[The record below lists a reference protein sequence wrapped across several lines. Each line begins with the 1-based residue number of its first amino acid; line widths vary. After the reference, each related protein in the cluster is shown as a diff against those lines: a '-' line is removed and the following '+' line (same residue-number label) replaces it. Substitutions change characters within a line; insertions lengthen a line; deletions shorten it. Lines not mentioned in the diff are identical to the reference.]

1 MRPDHH
7 AGPADPAPADPGSRP
22 SPAHPGPTARPTSTT
37 TSAQPG
43 TVSLREL
50 TKRFGPVTA
59 VDDLTVD
66 VLPGRV
72 TGFLG
77 PNGAGKTT
85 TLRMLLGL
93 ATPTS
98 GTATIS
104 GRRYQSIDR
113 PLREV
118 GAALE
123 ATSFHPGRSGLDH
136 LRTYAP
142 YAGAD
147 DARCHELLEQVG
159 LQAAG
164 RRRVG
169 GYSLGMRQRLAL
181 ATTLLGD
188 PQVLLL
194 DEPANGLDPEG
205 IRWLRGFLRHLA
217 AQGKTVLV
225 SSHMLSEVQQ
235 SVDDVVIIAQGRL
248 VHSSSMAELSALA
261 APRVAVVS
269 PDAAGLARLV
279 ADQGWQVSSQAPDG
293 GALEVDHVST
303 AQVGAAAFAAGV
315 ELHTLMDRT
324 DSLEDL
330 FLRLVQPTTKGAA
343 A

>member
-1 MRPDHH
+1 MTSDDAVRPHQPAKPADSRP
-7 AGPADPAPADPGSRP
+7 AGPALA
-22 SPAHPGPTARPTSTT
+22 
-37 TSAQPG
+37 PG
-43 TVSLREL
+43 TVSVRGL
-50 TKRFGPVTA
+50 TKTFGTVTA
-59 VDDLTVD
+59 VDDLSFD

-93 ATPTS
+93 ATPTK

-104 GRRYQSIDR
+104 GRAYADIPD

-123 ATSFHPGRSGLDH
+123 ATSFHPGRTGLDH

-147 DARCHELLEQVG
+147 DARCQELLEQVG
-159 LQAAG
+159 LGAAG

-181 ATTLLGD
+181 ATTLLGS
-188 PQVLLL
+188 PRVLLL
-194 DEPANGLDPEG
+194 DEPSNGLDPEG

-217 AQGKTVLV
+217 AQGMTVLV

-235 SVDDVVIIAQGRL
+235 SVDDVVIIAGGRL
-248 VHSSSMAELSALA
+248 VHASSMAELSALA
-261 APRVAVVS
+261 SPRVAVT
-269 PDAAGLARLV
+269 
-279 ADQGWQVSSQAPDG
+279 APDG
-293 GALEVDHVST
+293 PALDRLAAEHRWHVSSRSVDGTTLEVDHLST
-303 AQVGAAAFAAGV
+303 AQVGAAAFAAGI
-315 ELHTLMDRT
+315 ELHGLFDKT

-330 FLRLVQPTTKGAA
+330 FLRLVQPSTSGAA

>member
-1 MRPDHH
+1 MELPDD
-7 AGPADPAPADPGSRP
+7 G
-22 SPAHPGPTARPTSTT
+22 
-37 TSAQPG
+37 PG
-43 TVSLREL
+43 TVSVRNL
-50 TKRFGPVTA
+50 TKHFGSVHA
-59 VDDLTVD
+59 VQDLSFD
-66 VLPGRV
+66 IRPGRV

-77 PNGAGKTT
+77 PNGSGKTT

-104 GRRYQSIDR
+104 GRSYADIPH

-123 ATSFHPGRSGLDH
+123 ATSFHPGRTGLDH

-147 DARCHELLEQVG
+147 DARCVGLLEQVG
-159 LQAAG
+159 LGPAA

-188 PQVLLL
+188 PKVLLL
-194 DEPANGLDPEG
+194 DEPSNGLDPEG

-217 AQGKTVLV
+217 ALGKTVLV

-235 SVDDVVIIAQGRL
+235 SVDDVVIIAAGRL
-248 VHSSSMAELSALA
+248 VHASSMAELSALA
-261 APRVAVVS
+261 STTTLVAS
-269 PDAAGLARLV
+269 PDAAGLEALV
-279 ADQGWQVSSQAPDG
+279 ASRGWTAHSRGETSDAPTTPTTSVELDG
-293 GALEVDHVST
+293 VTT
-303 AQVGAAAFAAGV
+303 AEVGAAAFAAGL
-315 ELHTLMDRT
+315 ELHTLMDK
-324 DSLEDL
+324 SEGLEDI
-330 FLRLVQPTTKGAA
+330 FLRMIASDVDGAA
-343 A
+343 R

>member
-1 MRPDHH
+1 MTSDDAVRTDRSAKPIDTRP
-7 AGPADPAPADPGSRP
+7 AGPAVA
-22 SPAHPGPTARPTSTT
+22 
-37 TSAQPG
+37 PG
-43 TVSLREL
+43 TVSVRGL
-50 TKRFGPVTA
+50 TKTFGSVTA
-59 VDDLTVD
+59 VDDLSFD

-93 ATPTS
+93 ASPSS

-104 GRRYQSIDR
+104 GRAYADIPD

-123 ATSFHPGRSGLDH
+123 ATSFHPGRTGLDH

-147 DARCHELLEQVG
+147 DTRCQELLEQVG
-159 LQAAG
+159 LGAAG

-181 ATTLLGD
+181 ATTLLGS
-188 PQVLLL
+188 PRVLLL
-194 DEPANGLDPEG
+194 DEPSNGLDPEG

-217 AQGKTVLV
+217 AQGMTVLV

-235 SVDDVVIIAQGRL
+235 SVDDVVIIAGGRL
-248 VHSSSMAELSALA
+248 VHASSMAELSALA
-261 APRVAVVS
+261 SPRVAVTS
-269 PDAAGLARLV
+269 PDGPALDRLAAEHR
-279 ADQGWQVSSQAPDG
+279 WHVSSRSADG
-293 GALEVDHVST
+293 TTLEVDHVST

-315 ELHTLMDRT
+315 ELHGLLDKT

-330 FLRLVQPTTKGAA
+330 FLRLVQPTTSGAA

>member
-1 MRPDHH
+1 MTSDDAVRTDRPAKPVDTRP
-7 AGPADPAPADPGSRP
+7 AGPAVV
-22 SPAHPGPTARPTSTT
+22 
-37 TSAQPG
+37 PG
-43 TVSLREL
+43 TVSVRGL
-50 TKRFGPVTA
+50 TKTFGAVTA
-59 VDDLTVD
+59 VDDLSFD

-104 GRRYQSIDR
+104 GRAYADIPD

-123 ATSFHPGRSGLDH
+123 ATSFHPGRTGLDH

-147 DARCHELLEQVG
+147 DTRCHQLLEQVG
-159 LQAAG
+159 LGAAG

-181 ATTLLGD
+181 ATTLLGS
-188 PQVLLL
+188 PRVLLL
-194 DEPANGLDPEG
+194 DEPSNGLDPEG

-217 AQGKTVLV
+217 AQGMTVLV

-235 SVDDVVIIAQGRL
+235 SVDDVVIIAAGRL
-248 VHSSSMAELSALA
+248 VHASSMAELSALA
-261 APRVAVVS
+261 SPRVAVTS
-269 PDAAGLARLV
+269 PDGPALGRLAAEQR
-279 ADQGWQVSSQAPDG
+279 WHVSSRSADG
-293 GALEVDHVST
+293 TTLEVDHVST

-315 ELHTLMDRT
+315 ELHGLLDKT

-330 FLRLVQPTTKGAA
+330 FLRLVQPSTSGAA

>member
-1 MRPDHH
+1 MTSDDAVKPFPTAEHADRQPARPDV
-7 AGPADPAPADPGSRP
+7 A
-22 SPAHPGPTARPTSTT
+22 
-37 TSAQPG
+37 PG
-43 TVSLREL
+43 TVSVRGL
-50 TKRFGPVTA
+50 TKTFGPVTA
-59 VDDLTVD
+59 VDDLSFD

-93 ATPTS
+93 ATPTK

-104 GRRYQSIDR
+104 GRAYADIPD

-123 ATSFHPGRSGLDH
+123 ATSFHPGRTGLDH

-147 DARCHELLEQVG
+147 DARCQELLEQVG
-159 LQAAG
+159 LGAAG

-181 ATTLLGD
+181 ATTLLGS
-188 PQVLLL
+188 PRVLLL
-194 DEPANGLDPEG
+194 DEPSNGLDPEG

-217 AQGKTVLV
+217 AQGMTVLV

-235 SVDDVVIIAQGRL
+235 SVDDVVIIAGGRL
-248 VHSSSMAELSALA
+248 VHASSMAELSALA
-261 APRVAVVS
+261 SPRVAVT
-269 PDAAGLARLV
+269 
-279 ADQGWQVSSQAPDG
+279 APDG
-293 GALEVDHVST
+293 PALDRLAAEHRWHVSSRSVDGTTLEVDHVST

-315 ELHTLMDRT
+315 ELHGLFDKT

-330 FLRLVQPTTKGAA
+330 FLRLVQPSTSGAA

>member
-1 MRPDHH
+1 MTSDDAVRTDRPAKPVDTRT
-7 AGPADPAPADPGSRP
+7 AGPAVV
-22 SPAHPGPTARPTSTT
+22 
-37 TSAQPG
+37 PG
-43 TVSLREL
+43 TVSVRGL
-50 TKRFGPVTA
+50 TKTFGAVTA
-59 VDDLTVD
+59 VDDLSFD

-93 ATPTS
+93 ATPTM

-104 GRRYQSIDR
+104 GRAYADIPD

-123 ATSFHPGRSGLDH
+123 ATSFHPGRTGLDH

-147 DARCHELLEQVG
+147 DARCQELLEQVG
-159 LQAAG
+159 LGAAG

-181 ATTLLGD
+181 ATTLLGS
-188 PQVLLL
+188 PRVLLL
-194 DEPANGLDPEG
+194 DEPSNGLDPEG

-217 AQGKTVLV
+217 AQGMTVLV

-235 SVDDVVIIAQGRL
+235 SVDDVVIIAGGRL
-248 VHSSSMAELSALA
+248 VHASSMAELSALA
-261 APRVAVVS
+261 SPRVAVTS
-269 PDAAGLARLV
+269 PDGPALDRLAAEHR
-279 ADQGWQVSSQAPDG
+279 WHVSSRSADG
-293 GALEVDHVST
+293 TTLEVDHVST

-315 ELHTLMDRT
+315 ELHGLLDKT

-330 FLRLVQPTTKGAA
+330 FLRLVQPTTSGAA

>member
-1 MRPDHH
+1 MTSDDAVRPHRP
-7 AGPADPAPADPGSRP
+7 AEPAGSQPVGPALA
-22 SPAHPGPTARPTSTT
+22 
-37 TSAQPG
+37 PG
-43 TVSLREL
+43 TVSVRGL
-50 TKRFGPVTA
+50 TKTFGAVTA
-59 VDDLTVD
+59 VDDLSFD

-104 GRRYQSIDR
+104 GRAYADIPD

-123 ATSFHPGRSGLDH
+123 ATSFHPGRTGLDH

-147 DARCHELLEQVG
+147 DARCQELLEQVG
-159 LQAAG
+159 LGAAG

-181 ATTLLGD
+181 ATTLLGS
-188 PQVLLL
+188 PRVLLL
-194 DEPANGLDPEG
+194 DEPSNGLDPEG

-217 AQGKTVLV
+217 AQGMTVLV

-235 SVDDVVIIAQGRL
+235 SVDDVVIIAGGRL
-248 VHSSSMAELSALA
+248 VHASSMAELSALA
-261 APRVAVVS
+261 SPRVAVTS
-269 PDAAGLARLV
+269 PDGPALDRLAAEHR
-279 ADQGWQVSSQAPDG
+279 WHVSSRSADG
-293 GALEVDHVST
+293 TTLEVDHVST

-315 ELHTLMDRT
+315 ELHGLLDKT

-330 FLRLVQPTTKGAA
+330 FLRLVQPTTSGAA

>member
-1 MRPDHH
+1 MEP
-7 AGPADPAPADPGSRP
+7 PG
-22 SPAHPGPTARPTSTT
+22 
-37 TSAQPG
+37 QDQG
-43 TVSLREL
+43 TVSVRNL
-50 TKRFGPVTA
+50 TKHFGA
-59 VDDLTVD
+59 VRAVQDLSFD
-66 VLPGRV
+66 IRPGRV

-77 PNGAGKTT
+77 PNGSGKTT

-104 GRRYQSIDR
+104 GRPYAQIAQ

-123 ATSFHPGRSGLDH
+123 ATSFHPGRTGLDH

-147 DARCHELLEQVG
+147 DARCLALLEQVG
-159 LQAAG
+159 LGQAA

-194 DEPANGLDPEG
+194 DEPSNGLDPEG

-217 AQGKTVLV
+217 GQGKTVLV

-235 SVDDVVIIAQGRL
+235 SVDDVVIIAAGRL
-248 VHSSSMAELSALA
+248 IHASSMDELSALA
-261 APRVAVVS
+261 STSIQVTS
-269 PDAAGLARLV
+269 PDAAGLGKLLAARGWTPRPPV
-279 ADQGWQVSSQAPDG
+279 TDAPAEGTAVEQGAAVER
-293 GALEVDHVST
+293 GAATVELDDVTT
-303 AQVGAAAFAAGV
+303 AEFGAAAFSADLEIHA
-315 ELHTLMDRT
+315 LMDKSEGLEDIFLRMIAT
-324 DSLEDL
+324 DSGSSSD
-330 FLRLVQPTTKGAA
+330 GAKR
-343 A
+343 

>member
-1 MRPDHH
+1 MELPDD
-7 AGPADPAPADPGSRP
+7 G
-22 SPAHPGPTARPTSTT
+22 
-37 TSAQPG
+37 PG
-43 TVSLREL
+43 TVSVRNL
-50 TKRFGPVTA
+50 TKHFGSVHA
-59 VDDLTVD
+59 VQDLSFD
-66 VLPGRV
+66 IRPGRV

-77 PNGAGKTT
+77 PNGSGKTT

-104 GRRYQSIDR
+104 GRSYADIPH

-123 ATSFHPGRSGLDH
+123 ATSFHPGRTGLDH

-147 DARCHELLEQVG
+147 DARCVGLLEQVG
-159 LQAAG
+159 LGPAA

-194 DEPANGLDPEG
+194 DEPSNGLDPEG

-217 AQGKTVLV
+217 ALGKTVLV

-235 SVDDVVIIAQGRL
+235 SVDDVVIIAAGRL
-248 VHSSSMAELSALA
+248 VHASSMAELSALA
-261 APRVAVVS
+261 STTTLVAS
-269 PDAAGLARLV
+269 PDAAGLEALV
-279 ADQGWQVSSQAPDG
+279 TSRGWTAHSRGETPDAPTTPTTSVELDG
-293 GALEVDHVST
+293 VTT
-303 AQVGAAAFAAGV
+303 AEVGAAAFAAGL
-315 ELHTLMDRT
+315 ELHTLMDK
-324 DSLEDL
+324 SEGLEDI
-330 FLRLVQPTTKGAA
+330 FLRMIASDVDGAA
-343 A
+343 R

>member
-1 MRPDHH
+1 MTSDDAVRPHRPAKPADSRP
-7 AGPADPAPADPGSRP
+7 AGPALA
-22 SPAHPGPTARPTSTT
+22 
-37 TSAQPG
+37 PG
-43 TVSLREL
+43 TVSVRGL
-50 TKRFGPVTA
+50 TKTFGTVTA
-59 VDDLTVD
+59 VDDLSFD

-104 GRRYQSIDR
+104 GRAYADIPD

-123 ATSFHPGRSGLDH
+123 ATSFHPGRTGLDH

-147 DARCHELLEQVG
+147 DARCQELLEQVG
-159 LQAAG
+159 LGAAG

-181 ATTLLGD
+181 ATTLLGS
-188 PQVLLL
+188 PRVLLL
-194 DEPANGLDPEG
+194 DEPSNGLDPEG

-217 AQGKTVLV
+217 AQGMTVLV

-235 SVDDVVIIAQGRL
+235 SVDDVVIIAGGRL
-248 VHSSSMAELSALA
+248 VHASSMAELSALA
-261 APRVAVVS
+261 SPRVAVTS
-269 PDAAGLARLV
+269 PDGPALDRLAAEHR
-279 ADQGWQVSSQAPDG
+279 WHVSSRSADG
-293 GALEVDHVST
+293 TTLEVDHVST

-315 ELHTLMDRT
+315 ELHGLLDKT

-330 FLRLVQPTTKGAA
+330 FLRLVQPTTSGAA

>member
-1 MRPDHH
+1 MTSDDAVRPHRPAKPADSRP
-7 AGPADPAPADPGSRP
+7 AGPALA
-22 SPAHPGPTARPTSTT
+22 
-37 TSAQPG
+37 PG
-43 TVSLREL
+43 TVSVRGL
-50 TKRFGPVTA
+50 TKTFGAVTA
-59 VDDLTVD
+59 VDDLSFD

-104 GRRYQSIDR
+104 GRAYADIPD

-123 ATSFHPGRSGLDH
+123 ATSFHPGRTGLDH

-147 DARCHELLEQVG
+147 DTRCYELLEQVG
-159 LQAAG
+159 LGAAG

-181 ATTLLGD
+181 ATTLLGS
-188 PQVLLL
+188 PRVLLL
-194 DEPANGLDPEG
+194 DEPSNGLDPEG

-217 AQGKTVLV
+217 AQGMTVLV

-235 SVDDVVIIAQGRL
+235 SVDDVVIIAGGRL
-248 VHSSSMAELSALA
+248 VHASSMAELSALA
-261 APRVAVVS
+261 SPRVAVTS
-269 PDAAGLARLV
+269 PDGPALDRLAAEHR
-279 ADQGWQVSSQAPDG
+279 WHVSSRSADG
-293 GALEVDHVST
+293 TTLEVDHVST

-315 ELHTLMDRT
+315 ELHGLLDKT

-330 FLRLVQPTTKGAA
+330 FLRLVQPTTSGAA

>member
-1 MRPDHH
+1 MELPDH
-7 AGPADPAPADPGSRP
+7 G
-22 SPAHPGPTARPTSTT
+22 
-37 TSAQPG
+37 PG
-43 TVSLREL
+43 TVSVRNL
-50 TKRFGPVTA
+50 TKHFGSVRA
-59 VDDLTVD
+59 VQDLSFD
-66 VLPGRV
+66 VRPGRV

-77 PNGAGKTT
+77 PNGSGKTT

-104 GRRYQSIDR
+104 GRTYAEIPH
-113 PLREV
+113 PLLEV

-123 ATSFHPGRSGLDH
+123 ATSFHPGRTGLDH

-142 YAGAD
+142 YAKAD
-147 DARCHELLEQVG
+147 DARCLGLLEQVG
-159 LQAAG
+159 LGPAA

-194 DEPANGLDPEG
+194 DEPSNGLDPEG

-217 AQGKTVLV
+217 GLGKTVLI

-235 SVDDVVIIAQGRL
+235 SVDDVVIIANGHL
-248 VHSSSMAELSALA
+248 IHASSMDELSALA
-261 APRVAVVS
+261 STTTFAAS
-269 PDAAGLARLV
+269 PDAAGLDALLTAR
-279 ADQGWQVSSQAPDG
+279 GWVPRTRG
-293 GALEVDHVST
+293 ET
-303 AQVGAAAFAAGV
+303 ATGHAVTAAAVELDDVTPAEFGAAAFAAGL
-315 ELHTLMDRT
+315 EIHTLMDK
-324 DSLEDL
+324 SEGLEDI
-330 FLRLVQPTTKGAA
+330 FLRMIASDTDGATR
-343 A
+343 

>member
-1 MRPDHH
+1 MTSDDAVSP
-7 AGPADPAPADPGSRP
+7 SRP
-22 SPAHPGPTARPTSTT
+22 AVA
-37 TSAQPG
+37 PG
-43 TVSLREL
+43 TVSVRGL
-50 TKRFGPVTA
+50 TKTFGSVTA
-59 VDDLTVD
+59 VDDLSFD
-66 VLPGRV
+66 VMPGRV

-93 ATPTS
+93 AAPTS

-104 GRRYQSIDR
+104 GRAYADISD

-123 ATSFHPGRSGLDH
+123 ATSFHPGRTGLDH

-147 DARCHELLEQVG
+147 DARCQELLEQVG
-159 LQAAG
+159 LGAAG

-181 ATTLLGD
+181 ATTLLGS
-188 PQVLLL
+188 PRVLLL
-194 DEPANGLDPEG
+194 DEPSNGLDPEG

-217 AQGKTVLV
+217 AQGMTVLV

-235 SVDDVVIIAQGRL
+235 SVDDVVIIAGGRL
-248 VHSSSMAELSALA
+248 VHASSMADLSALA
-261 APRVAVVS
+261 SPRVAVTS
-269 PDAAGLARLV
+269 PDGPALDRLAV
-279 ADQGWQVSSQAPDG
+279 EHGWHVSSRSTDG
-293 GALEVDHVST
+293 TSLEVDHVST
-303 AQVGAAAFAAGV
+303 AQVGAAAFAAGL
-315 ELHTLMDRT
+315 ELHGLQDRT

-330 FLRLVQPTTKGAA
+330 FLRLVQPSTSGAA

>member
-1 MRPDHH
+1 MPTPH
-7 AGPADPAPADPGSRP
+7 AAS
-22 SPAHPGPTARPTSTT
+22 HPLPT
-37 TSAQPG
+37 TSAPPG
-43 TVSLREL
+43 TVSLRGL
-50 TKRFGPVTA
+50 TKRFGAVTA

-93 ATPTS
+93 VSSTS
-98 GTATIS
+98 GSATIS
-104 GRRYQSIDR
+104 GLRYSQISD

-159 LQAAG
+159 LQPAG

-248 VHSSSMAELSALA
+248 VHSSSMAELGALA
-261 APRVAVVS
+261 APRVAVAS
-269 PDAAGLARLV
+269 PDADGLARLV
-279 ADQGWQVSSQAPDG
+279 SDQGWHVSGVAPDG
-293 GALEVDHVST
+293 RTLEVDHVST
-303 AQVGAAAFAAGV
+303 AQVGAAAFASGV
-315 ELHTLMDRT
+315 ELHTLADRT

-330 FLRLVQPTTKGAA
+330 FLRLTQTTGAA

>member
-1 MRPDHH
+1 MELSDQ
-7 AGPADPAPADPGSRP
+7 G
-22 SPAHPGPTARPTSTT
+22 
-37 TSAQPG
+37 PG
-43 TVSLREL
+43 TVSVRNL
-50 TKRFGPVTA
+50 TKHFGSVRA
-59 VDDLTVD
+59 VQDLSFD
-66 VLPGRV
+66 VRPGRV

-77 PNGAGKTT
+77 PNGSGKTT

-104 GRRYQSIDR
+104 GRTYAEIDR

-123 ATSFHPGRSGLDH
+123 ATSFHPGRTALDH

-147 DARCHELLEQVG
+147 DARCLGLLEQVG
-159 LQAAG
+159 LGPAA

-194 DEPANGLDPEG
+194 DEPSNGLDPEG

-217 AQGKTVLV
+217 TLGKTVLV

-235 SVDDVVIIAQGRL
+235 SVDDVIIIAGGHL
-248 VHSSSMAELSALA
+248 VHASSMDELSALA
-261 APRVAVVS
+261 STTILVAS
-269 PDAAGLARLV
+269 PDTAGLDALLAARGWTPRSRV
-279 ADQGWQVSSQAPDG
+279 QGPAGHSPETTAVELDGVSA
-293 GALEVDHVST
+293 AEL
-303 AQVGAAAFAAGV
+303 GAAAFTAGV
-315 ELHTLMDRT
+315 ELHTLMDK
-324 DSLEDL
+324 SEGLEDI
-330 FLRLVQPTTKGAA
+330 FLRMIASDADGASR
-343 A
+343 

>member
-1 MRPDHH
+1 MELPDD
-7 AGPADPAPADPGSRP
+7 G
-22 SPAHPGPTARPTSTT
+22 
-37 TSAQPG
+37 PG
-43 TVSLREL
+43 TVSVRNL
-50 TKRFGPVTA
+50 TKHFGSVHA
-59 VDDLTVD
+59 VQDLSFD
-66 VLPGRV
+66 IRPGRV

-77 PNGAGKTT
+77 PNGSGKTT

-104 GRRYQSIDR
+104 GRSYADIPQ

-123 ATSFHPGRSGLDH
+123 ATSFHPGRTGLDH

-147 DARCHELLEQVG
+147 DARCVGLLEQVG
-159 LQAAG
+159 LGPAA

-194 DEPANGLDPEG
+194 DEPSNGLDPEG

-217 AQGKTVLV
+217 ALGKTVLV

-235 SVDDVVIIAQGRL
+235 SVDDVVIIAAGRL
-248 VHSSSMAELSALA
+248 VHASSMAELSALA
-261 APRVAVVS
+261 STTTLVAS
-269 PDAAGLARLV
+269 PDAAGLKALV
-279 ADQGWQVSSQAPDG
+279 ASRGWTAHSLGEPPDAPTTPTPSVELDG
-293 GALEVDHVST
+293 VTT
-303 AQVGAAAFAAGV
+303 AEVGAAAFAAGL
-315 ELHTLMDRT
+315 ELHTLMDK
-324 DSLEDL
+324 SEGLEDI
-330 FLRLVQPTTKGAA
+330 FLRMIASDVDGAA
-343 A
+343 R

>member
-1 MRPDHH
+1 MTSDDAVRIVRPAKPVDTRP
-7 AGPADPAPADPGSRP
+7 AGPALA
-22 SPAHPGPTARPTSTT
+22 
-37 TSAQPG
+37 PG
-43 TVSLREL
+43 TVSVRGL
-50 TKRFGPVTA
+50 TKTFGAVTA
-59 VDDLTVD
+59 VDDLSFD

-104 GRRYQSIDR
+104 GRAYADIPD

-123 ATSFHPGRSGLDH
+123 ATSFHPGRTGLDH

-147 DARCHELLEQVG
+147 DTRCHELLEQVG
-159 LQAAG
+159 LGAAG

-181 ATTLLGD
+181 ATTLLGS
-188 PQVLLL
+188 PRVLLL
-194 DEPANGLDPEG
+194 DEPSNGLDPEG

-217 AQGKTVLV
+217 AQGMTVLV

-235 SVDDVVIIAQGRL
+235 SVDDVVIIAGGRL
-248 VHSSSMAELSALA
+248 VHASSMTELSALA
-261 APRVAVVS
+261 SPRVAVTS
-269 PDAAGLARLV
+269 PDGPALDRLAAEHR
-279 ADQGWQVSSQAPDG
+279 WHVSSRSSDG
-293 GALEVDHVST
+293 TTLEVDHVST

-315 ELHTLMDRT
+315 ELHGLLDQT

-330 FLRLVQPTTKGAA
+330 FLRLVQPSTSGAA